1 MGSEQHV
8 QLWDRCLTIIKDN
21 INEEAFDSLFKPI
34 VSLGFDDNVLT
45 LLVPSHFVIEQIEE
59 HYLSLLK
66 KVLPRIY
73 GASVKLLYRVQ
84 IVRQPEATVD
94 LTATTKSTAVKK
106 MQQSMPDL
114 LDPFKQRVYDELD
127 PRLNPIYTFESYY
140 QGASNMLARTAAE
153 SIAANPGRNTF
164 NPLFL
169 FGESG
174 VGKTHLIQAIGLRI
188 KENNPAS
195 RVLYL
200 SAHDFL
206 VQYTD
211 AVRNNRVNDFISFYQ
226 SIDVLLMDDIQEFAG
241 KTQTQNTF
249 FHIFNHLH
257 QSNKQLVLTCDRPPV
272 ELVGMVSRLLT
283 RFKWGLTAEVERPDY
298 ELRYDILMSK
308 VRRDGLSISE
318 EVIDY
323 IARNVTDNVRDLEG
337 VIVSLMVRSSV
348 LKKEISIDM
357 AVRNN
362 RVNDFISFYQSI
374 DVLLMDDIQE
384 FAGKTQTQN
393 TFFHIFN
400 HLHQSNKQ
408 LVLTCDRPP
417 VELVGMVSRLL
428 TRFKWGLTAEVERPD
443 YELRY
448 DILMSK
454 VRRDGLSISEEVIDY
469 IARNVT
475 DNVRDLEGVIVSL
488 MVRSSV
494 LKKEISID
502 MADQVLAA
510 SVKMTQKQITIDSI
524 KEAVCGY
531 YGLETSRLLER
542 TRKRE
547 VVVARQLSMYLAKK
561 YTTLSLAGIGDV
573 LGKKDHATVLHA
585 CKTISE
591 QVGVDKKL
599 RSDLEE
605 IEQRIQG

>member
-1 MGSEQHV
+1 M
-8 QLWDRCLTIIKDN
+8 
-21 INEEAFDSLFKPI
+21 
-34 VSLGFDDNVLT
+34 
-45 LLVPSHFVIEQIEE
+45 
-59 HYLSLLK
+59 
-66 KVLPRIY
+66 
-73 GASVKLLYRVQ
+73 
-84 IVRQPEATVD
+84 
-94 LTATTKSTAVKK
+94 
-106 MQQSMPDL
+106 
-114 LDPFKQRVYDELD
+114 
-127 PRLNPIYTFESYY
+127 
-140 QGASNMLARTAAE
+140 
-153 SIAANPGRNTF
+153 
-164 NPLFL
+164 FL

-272 ELVGMVSRLLT
+272 ELVGMVL
-283 RFKWGLTAEVERPDY
+283 
-298 ELRYDILMSK
+298 
-308 VRRDGLSISE
+308 
-318 EVIDY
+318 
-323 IARNVTDNVRDLEG
+323 
-337 VIVSLMVRSSV
+337 
-348 LKKEISIDM
+348 
-357 AVRNN
+357 
-362 RVNDFISFYQSI
+362 
-374 DVLLMDDIQE
+374 
-384 FAGKTQTQN
+384 
-393 TFFHIFN
+393 
-400 HLHQSNKQ
+400 
-408 LVLTCDRPP
+408 
-417 VELVGMVSRLL
+417 RLL

-542 TRKRE
+542 E
-547 VVVARQLSMYLAKK
+547 VVVARQMSMYLAKK
-561 YTTLSLAGIGDV
+561 YTALSLAGIGDV

>member
-59 HYLSLLK
+59 HYLNLLK

-226 SIDVLLMDDIQEFAG
+226 SIDVLL
-241 KTQTQNTF
+241 
-249 FHIFNHLH
+249 
-257 QSNKQLVLTCDRPPV
+257 
-272 ELVGMVSRLLT
+272 
-283 RFKWGLTAEVERPDY
+283 
-298 ELRYDILMSK
+298 
-308 VRRDGLSISE
+308 
-318 EVIDY
+318 
-323 IARNVTDNVRDLEG
+323 
-337 VIVSLMVRSSV
+337 
-348 LKKEISIDM
+348 
-357 AVRNN
+357 
-362 RVNDFISFYQSI
+362 
-374 DVLLMDDIQE
+374 
-384 FAGKTQTQN
+384 
-393 TFFHIFN
+393 
-400 HLHQSNKQ
+400 
-408 LVLTCDRPP
+408 TCDRPP

-547 VVVARQLSMYLAKK
+547 VVVARQMSMYLAKK

>member
-1 MGSEQHV
+1 M
-8 QLWDRCLTIIKDN
+8 
-21 INEEAFDSLFKPI
+21 
-34 VSLGFDDNVLT
+34 
-45 LLVPSHFVIEQIEE
+45 
-59 HYLSLLK
+59 
-66 KVLPRIY
+66 
-73 GASVKLLYRVQ
+73 
-84 IVRQPEATVD
+84 
-94 LTATTKSTAVKK
+94 TATTKSTPVKK

-357 AVRNN
+357 A
-362 RVNDFISFYQSI
+362 
-374 DVLLMDDIQE
+374 
-384 FAGKTQTQN
+384 
-393 TFFHIFN
+393 
-400 HLHQSNKQ
+400 
-408 LVLTCDRPP
+408 
-417 VELVGMVSRLL
+417 
-428 TRFKWGLTAEVERPD
+428 
-443 YELRY
+443 
-448 DILMSK
+448 
-454 VRRDGLSISEEVIDY
+454 
-469 IARNVT
+469 
-475 DNVRDLEGVIVSL
+475 
-488 MVRSSV
+488 
-494 LKKEISID
+494 
-502 MADQVLAA
+502 DQVLAA

-547 VVVARQLSMYLAKK
+547 VVVARQMSMYLAKK

>member
-1 MGSEQHV
+1 MGSEQHI
-8 QLWDRCLTIIKDN
+8 QLWDRCLAIIKDN
-21 INEEAFDSLFKPI
+21 IGVEAFDCIFKP
-34 VSLGFDDNVLT
+34 VTSFSFENRLLT
-45 LLVPSHFVIEQIEE
+45 LLVPSDFVREQIEE
-59 HYLSLLK
+59 NYLDLLR
-66 KVLPRIY
+66 KVLPRVY
-73 GASVKLLYRVQ
+73 GEGINLYYRVK
-84 IVRQPEATVD
+84 IVQEPEATVD
-94 LTATTKSTAVKK
+94 LAATTKSTAVKR
-106 MQQSMPDL
+106 MQSTMPDL

-140 QGASNMLARTAAE
+140 QGASNMLARAAAE
-153 SIAANPGRNTF
+153 SIAACPGRNTF

-188 KENNPAS
+188 KESNPAA

-272 ELVGMVSRLLT
+272 ELEGIVSRLLT

-298 ELRYDILMSK
+298 ALRYDILMSK
-308 VRRDGLSISE
+308 VRRDGLMISS

-337 VIVSLMVRSSV
+337 VIVSLMVRS
-348 LKKEISIDM
+348 
-357 AVRNN
+357 N
-362 RVNDFISFYQSI
+362 
-374 DVLLMDDIQE
+374 
-384 FAGKTQTQN
+384 
-393 TFFHIFN
+393 
-400 HLHQSNKQ
+400 
-408 LVLTCDRPP
+408 
-417 VELVGMVSRLL
+417 
-428 TRFKWGLTAEVERPD
+428 
-443 YELRY
+443 
-448 DILMSK
+448 
-454 VRRDGLSISEEVIDY
+454 
-469 IARNVT
+469 
-475 DNVRDLEGVIVSL
+475 
-488 MVRSSV
+488 V

-510 SVKMTQKQITIDSI
+510 SVKMVQKQITVDTI
-524 KEAVCGY
+524 KEAVCGF

-542 TRKRE
+542 TRKRD
-547 VVVARQLSMYLAKK
+547 VVQARQMSMYLAKK
-561 YTTLSLAGIGDV
+561 YTSLSLAGIGDV

-585 CKTISE
+585 CKTITE
-591 QVGVDKKL
+591 QIAVDKKL
-599 RSDLEE
+599 RGELEE
-605 IEQRIQG
+605 IEQRVQQG

>member
-1 MGSEQHV
+1 
-8 QLWDRCLTIIKDN
+8 
-21 INEEAFDSLFKPI
+21 
-34 VSLGFDDNVLT
+34 
-45 LLVPSHFVIEQIEE
+45 
-59 HYLSLLK
+59 
-66 KVLPRIY
+66 
-73 GASVKLLYRVQ
+73 
-84 IVRQPEATVD
+84 
-94 LTATTKSTAVKK
+94 

-241 KTQTQNTF
+241 VTKTQNTF
-249 FHIFNHLH
+249 FH
-257 QSNKQLVLTCDRPPV
+257 
-272 ELVGMVSRLLT
+272 
-283 RFKWGLTAEVERPDY
+283 
-298 ELRYDILMSK
+298 
-308 VRRDGLSISE
+308 
-318 EVIDY
+318 
-323 IARNVTDNVRDLEG
+323 
-337 VIVSLMVRSSV
+337 
-348 LKKEISIDM
+348 
-357 AVRNN
+357 
-362 RVNDFISFYQSI
+362 
-374 DVLLMDDIQE
+374 
-384 FAGKTQTQN
+384 
-393 TFFHIFN
+393 
-400 HLHQSNKQ
+400 
-408 LVLTCDRPP
+408 
-417 VELVGMVSRLL
+417 
-428 TRFKWGLTAEVERPD
+428 
-443 YELRY
+443 
-448 DILMSK
+448 
-454 VRRDGLSISEEVIDY
+454 RDGLSISEEVIDY

-547 VVVARQLSMYLAKK
+547 VVVARQMSMYLAKK

>member
-1 MGSEQHV
+1 M
-8 QLWDRCLTIIKDN
+8 
-21 INEEAFDSLFKPI
+21 
-34 VSLGFDDNVLT
+34 
-45 LLVPSHFVIEQIEE
+45 
-59 HYLSLLK
+59 
-66 KVLPRIY
+66 
-73 GASVKLLYRVQ
+73 
-84 IVRQPEATVD
+84 
-94 LTATTKSTAVKK
+94 
-106 MQQSMPDL
+106 
-114 LDPFKQRVYDELD
+114 
-127 PRLNPIYTFESYY
+127 
-140 QGASNMLARTAAE
+140 
-153 SIAANPGRNTF
+153 
-164 NPLFL
+164 
-169 FGESG
+169 
-174 VGKTHLIQAIGLRI
+174 
-188 KENNPAS
+188 
-195 RVLYL
+195 
-200 SAHDFL
+200 
-206 VQYTD
+206 
-211 AVRNNRVNDFISFYQ
+211 
-226 SIDVLLMDDIQEFAG
+226 
-241 KTQTQNTF
+241 
-249 FHIFNHLH
+249 
-257 QSNKQLVLTCDRPPV
+257 
-272 ELVGMVSRLLT
+272 
-283 RFKWGLTAEVERPDY
+283 
-298 ELRYDILMSK
+298 
-308 VRRDGLSISE
+308 
-318 EVIDY
+318 
-323 IARNVTDNVRDLEG
+323 
-337 VIVSLMVRSSV
+337 
-348 LKKEISIDM
+348 
-357 AVRNN
+357 
-362 RVNDFISFYQSI
+362 NDFISFYQSI

-547 VVVARQLSMYLAKK
+547 VVVARQMSMK

>member
-45 LLVPSHFVIEQIEE
+45 LL
-59 HYLSLLK
+59 
-66 KVLPRIY
+66 
-73 GASVKLLYRVQ
+73 YRVQ

-106 MQQSMPDL
+106 MQQSMPNL

-174 VGKTHLIQAIGLRI
+174 VGKTHLIQAIG
-188 KENNPAS
+188 S

-272 ELVGMVSRLLT
+272 ELVGMVL
-283 RFKWGLTAEVERPDY
+283 
-298 ELRYDILMSK
+298 
-308 VRRDGLSISE
+308 
-318 EVIDY
+318 
-323 IARNVTDNVRDLEG
+323 
-337 VIVSLMVRSSV
+337 
-348 LKKEISIDM
+348 
-357 AVRNN
+357 
-362 RVNDFISFYQSI
+362 
-374 DVLLMDDIQE
+374 
-384 FAGKTQTQN
+384 
-393 TFFHIFN
+393 
-400 HLHQSNKQ
+400 
-408 LVLTCDRPP
+408 
-417 VELVGMVSRLL
+417 RLL

-547 VVVARQLSMYLAKK
+547 VVVARQMSMYLAKK
-561 YTTLSLAGIGDV
+561 YTALSLAGIGDV

>member
-1 MGSEQHV
+1 M
-8 QLWDRCLTIIKDN
+8 
-21 INEEAFDSLFKPI
+21 
-34 VSLGFDDNVLT
+34 
-45 LLVPSHFVIEQIEE
+45 
-59 HYLSLLK
+59 
-66 KVLPRIY
+66 
-73 GASVKLLYRVQ
+73 
-84 IVRQPEATVD
+84 VD
-94 LTATTKSTAVKK
+94 IMV
-106 MQQSMPDL
+106 
-114 LDPFKQRVYDELD
+114 
-127 PRLNPIYTFESYY
+127 
-140 QGASNMLARTAAE
+140 
-153 SIAANPGRNTF
+153 
-164 NPLFL
+164 
-169 FGESG
+169 
-174 VGKTHLIQAIGLRI
+174 
-188 KENNPAS
+188 
-195 RVLYL
+195 
-200 SAHDFL
+200 
-206 VQYTD
+206 
-211 AVRNNRVNDFISFYQ
+211 
-226 SIDVLLMDDIQEFAG
+226 FAG
-241 KTQTQNTF
+241 KSQMQNT
-249 FHIFNHLH
+249 L
-257 QSNKQLVLTCDRPPV
+257 
-272 ELVGMVSRLLT
+272 
-283 RFKWGLTAEVERPDY
+283 
-298 ELRYDILMSK
+298 
-308 VRRDGLSISE
+308 
-318 EVIDY
+318 
-323 IARNVTDNVRDLEG
+323 
-337 VIVSLMVRSSV
+337 
-348 LKKEISIDM
+348 
-357 AVRNN
+357 
-362 RVNDFISFYQSI
+362 
-374 DVLLMDDIQE
+374 
-384 FAGKTQTQN
+384 
-393 TFFHIFN
+393 FHIFN

-547 VVVARQLSMYLAKK
+547 VVVARQMSMYLAKK
-561 YTTLSLAGIGDV
+561 YTALSLAGIGDV

>member
-21 INEEAFDSLFKPI
+21 IEKEAFEAIFKPVSSLSFEDNLLSLF
-34 VSLGFDDNVLT
+34 
-45 LLVPSHFVIEQIEE
+45 VPSHFVKEQIEE
-59 HYLSLLK
+59 NYLDLLR
-66 KVLPRIY
+66 KVLPRVY
-73 GASVKLLYRVQ
+73 GPDVKLEYRVL
-84 IVRQPEATVD
+84 IVQQPEATVD
-94 LTATTKSTAVKK
+94 LTATTKSTAVKSTV
-106 MQQSMPDL
+106 QSPLFDL

-127 PRLNPIYTFESYY
+127 PRLNPIYTFESYH
-140 QGASNMLARTAAE
+140 QGASNMLARSAAE
-153 SIAANPGRNTF
+153 AIAANPGRNTF

-211 AVRNNRVNDFISFYQ
+211 AVRNNRVNDFIAFYQ
-226 SIDVLLMDDIQEFAG
+226 SVDVLLMDDIQEFAG

-298 ELRYDILMSK
+298 ALRYDILMSK
-308 VRRDGLSISE
+308 VRRDGLIISP

-323 IARNVTDNVRDLEG
+323 IAR
-337 VIVSLMVRSSV
+337 
-348 LKKEISIDM
+348 
-357 AVRNN
+357 
-362 RVNDFISFYQSI
+362 
-374 DVLLMDDIQE
+374 
-384 FAGKTQTQN
+384 
-393 TFFHIFN
+393 H
-400 HLHQSNKQ
+400 
-408 LVLTCDRPP
+408 
-417 VELVGMVSRLL
+417 
-428 TRFKWGLTAEVERPD
+428 
-443 YELRY
+443 
-448 DILMSK
+448 
-454 VRRDGLSISEEVIDY
+454 
-469 IARNVT
+469 VT

-510 SVKMTQKQITIDSI
+510 SVKMVQRQITIDTI
-524 KEAVCGY
+524 KEVVCTF
-531 YGLETSRLLER
+531 YGLDSSRLLER

-547 VVVARQLSMYLAKK
+547 VVVARQMSMYLAKK
-561 YTTLSLAGIGDV
+561 YTSLSLAGIGDV

-585 CKTISE
+585 CKTITE

-605 IEQRIQG
+605 IEQRIQQGKE